1 MHSPQ
6 AHGKLLVL
14 AILWFSGLALIALSF
29 VSAAPNV
36 NWPHPSSFIT
46 WGICCLLIAVVW
58 MYWDRKRRRL
68 TPDEALDQLLSEIA
82 RRYRRTRSLD
92 AVTDE
97 YRAAGASDDTLRLI
111 KSAPQMLKTRAE
123 AKLILGVQLFVTG
136 IILTG
141 GAFLLSRYLGFSHYE
156 VAIGAIGGGVGFIID
171 GLRQKRAFKD

>member
-1 MHSPQ
+1 MHSPR
-6 AHGKLLVL
+6 ADGKLLVL

-29 VSAAPNV
+29 VRAAPNI
-36 NWPHPSSFIT
+36 NLPDPLSFIT
-46 WGICCLLIAVVW
+46 WGVCCLLIAVVW
-58 MYWDRKRRRL
+58 MYWDHKRRRL
-68 TPDEALDQLLSEIA
+68 TPDEALDQLLSEVA
-82 RRYRRTRSLD
+82 RCYRRTRSLD

-111 KSAPQMLKTRAE
+111 KSAPQMLKARAE